1 MNKNMNIRQRCLA
14 LQCKARLRAACLT
27 LGAALAG
34 CAMPQ
39 APRQV
44 IQPPAAASPSAAADS
59 VPAPAPAAAPQTA
72 APAMP
77 AAPPAQAEPAVPDQ
91 ADILR
96 TWVAQQGRLYQV
108 AAPLL
113 INNTEL
119 CPRHARNLLGFT
131 AKNRYSY
138 SDAFADTAQS
148 ALGLEERL
156 RVMYVL
162 PGSGAEQA
170 GLEKGDTLLAIEIEP
185 LPQGPDA
192 ESASASIIAAE
203 LQGRNSV
210 SLAVL
215 RNGERMGFD
224 IPLTPACAMIIDL
237 GNADAAGSIADGQRV
252 MVTRG
257 MLNLLQSDEE
267 LAYVLAPEI
276 ARNILAQE
284 PLPQPAA
291 LIDRLH
297 TLAPQAADGATAGDL
312 PSVPADVDLRARKLA
327 LYLLARAGYGI
338 DGAPAFWQRMGN
350 SPLTDADFSG
360 LMETVGEIRARQQSG
375 APLVPDLL

>member
-1 MNKNMNIRQRCLA
+1 M
-14 LQCKARLRAACLT
+14 AACLI
-27 LGAALAG
+27 LSAALAG
-34 CAMPQ
+34 CAMQQ
-39 APRQV
+39 APRQIMRPV
-44 IQPPAAASPSAAADS
+44 PSAAPSPSAAAAS
-59 VPAPAPAAAPQTA
+59 TPTPAPSPAAPPQTT

-77 AAPPAQAEPAVPDQ
+77 AAPPAPVQATAPDQ

-96 TWVAQQGRLYQV
+96 TWVAQQGHLYRV

-138 SDAFADTAQS
+138 SEAFADTAQS
-148 ALGLEERL
+148 DLGLEERL
-156 RVMYVL
+156 RVMSVL

-170 GLEKGDTLLAIEIEP
+170 GLEKGDILLAIEIEP

-192 ESASASIIAAE
+192 ESASASIIASE
-203 LQGRNSV
+203 LQGRNGV

-215 RNGERMGFD
+215 RDGERMGFD
-224 IPLTPACAMIIDL
+224 IPLTPSCAMIIDL
-237 GNADAAGSIADGQRV
+237 GNADFAGSFADGQRV

-267 LAYVLAPEI
+267 LAYVLAPEV

-284 PLPQPAA
+284 PLPEPAA

-297 TLAPQAADGATAGDL
+297 TLAPQAADGATAATAGGL
-312 PSVPADVDLRARKLA
+312 PPVPADVDLRARKLA

-338 DGAPAFWQRMGN
+338 DSAPAFWQRMGN